1 MFMGLFVFQWNFVAQ
16 KKLILLGLCIR
27 KWLFVVRFCC
37 LVSARQ
43 WLHRL
48 MVFISAVSALLN
60 GITLLAV
67 ISQRCTEVVF

>member
-1 MFMGLFVFQWNFVAQ
+1 MFMGFFVFQWNFVAQ

-27 KWLFVVRFCC
+27 KWLFVVGHM
-37 LVSARQ
+37 VSARQ